1 MNTTIL
7 TLSCG
12 LFLAASIQADESNR
26 DTFDV
31 VKPRVR
37 DRLCRVTLN
46 QQELGGEI
54 DRCIQNLIYR
64 NYMVVDLDGKWL
76 NHFRNRT
83 DRGGQSHLYYGI
95 GKVFDAG
102 SLFAAYTGDP
112 KVAARTQYIID
123 ELVKSRDAGGYIGFW
138 NVEPENRQN
147 HINWILHEQE
157 YNNLALVRN
166 YRCTGNPQSLAH
178 ARIMGDYILKTFPT
192 PQNPCYDAGQICTA
206 GLPEGMLELYRVTG
220 DKRYLDFAADVPHG
234 NNHGEVQLASLRTW
248 EQDFSRRP
256 RHVYVM
262 LARCYAQ
269 TELYRLT
276 GEENLLSMS
285 QLMRN
290 ELLKKGE
297 GGMLVTGSCS
307 EGEQFSYSQNGR
319 GAIGE
324 SCVTAYV
331 LRWIDS
337 LMRLEGDMRYGDL
350 LERTIY
356 NALLAANS
364 PDGRWIRYFTPFTGD
379 RQYDTRDFFCCCG
392 NYRRAVAELPQKVYY
407 RTPEGGIALNLFT
420 NSKKA
425 FDVKGQTVTI
435 LQETAYPNDG
445 DVKLTFSTQHQNPVA
460 FAFQFRTPRWCEKIT
475 LRVNDEAPVTID
487 PLGNTVE
494 HSRSR
499 IRENSG
505 VAAETPKSHDF
516 GYVGCYVLNQIW
528 KDGDVVNISMPMAWR
543 LLRGRAVQD
552 GRVARLRGPIVY
564 CIGKDQNA
572 ELLSRKECPEPRNLV
587 IDPASIAE
595 PIKDDSIRPNGLKV
609 VAKAWL
615 NANCTGEKVDVT
627 LTEFIDPSGQ
637 DVYFCVPNLGDT
649 SPVRLADDEIVS
661 WPNEFVNAHV
671 LKAFYGP
678 KTTGDLEAVFEVRGD
693 VVADLAAD
701 YINPGG
707 RTGVKAEFPDATGGS
722 WAFYNCK
729 NGGLLSTAV
738 AGDVKPLNSQFKAFG
753 SPLGYAYGLENQGD
767 QLGFVSNYA
776 PSDRQEDAWRNHY
789 TERMFDQVLSAAVR
803 NDFLYT
809 HPISD
814 TACYNVFRWTPSA
827 GLARSRSRETSG
839 EQPKDPNSHE
849 FGYGRKRMNLA
860 ADLTL
865 CGTLFSNLGNG
876 VELRVIRWNDDTRHD
891 VLGTFNTKDLTV
903 GKCGTAE
910 FVLRLARGEVGKH
923 IDFVLHNAGSH
934 ICDATALKIR
944 AYTNVQRAAIQT
956 DVTDKVQAKFHNRL
970 VTPLGPYAELFGDVA
985 PGEEKTLK
993 VKLHYWRDCVVKFV
1007 EFPQD
1012 SALDL
1017 TGE

>member
-1 MNTTIL
+1 MKTTL
-7 TLSCG
+7 FVLFCG
-12 LFLAASIQADESNR
+12 LLLSASIEAGESCQGP
-26 DTFDV
+26 FDV
-31 VKPRVR
+31 VKPRVP
-37 DRLCRVTLN
+37 DRLCRVTLD

-54 DRCIQNLIYR
+54 DRRIKNLIYQ
-64 NYMVVDLDGKWL
+64 NYMVVDLDDKWL

-83 DRGGQSHLYYGI
+83 DRGDRSHVYYGI

-112 KVAARTQYIID
+112 KVAARTQYIIE
-123 ELVKSRDAGGYIGFW
+123 ELVKSRDADGYLGFW
-138 NVEPENRQN
+138 NVEPENRQD

-157 YNNLALVRN
+157 YINLAFVRN
-166 YRCTGNPQSLAH
+166 YRSTGNPQSLAH
-178 ARIMGDYILKTFPT
+178 ARNMGDYILKTFPT

-220 DKRYLDFAADVPHG
+220 DKRYFDFAADVPHG
-234 NNHGEVQLASLRTW
+234 NEHGEVQLASLRTW

-276 GEENLLSMS
+276 GEDNLLNMS

-407 RTPEGGIALNLFT
+407 RTAEDGIALNLFT
-420 NSKKA
+420 NSKKT
-425 FDVKGQTVTI
+425 FGVNGQAVTI

-445 DVKLTFSTQHQNPVA
+445 DVELTFTTENPVA

-475 LRVNDEAPVTID
+475 VRVNDEAPMAID
-487 PLGNTVE
+487 PLGQTL
-494 HSRSR
+494 
-499 IRENSG
+499 
-505 VAAETPKSHDF
+505 
-516 GYVGCYVLNQIW
+516 GCYVLNRRW
-528 KDGDVVNISMPMAWR
+528 KDGDVVRISMPMAWR
-543 LLRGRAVQD
+543 FLRGRAVQD
-552 GRVARLRGPIVY
+552 GRVALLRGPILY

-572 ELLSRKECPEPRNLV
+572 ELLVKYPEPRNLV

-595 PIKDDSIRPNGLKV
+595 PTTDDSIRPSGLKV
-609 VAKAWL
+609 AAKAWL
-615 NANCTGEKVDVT
+615 NQDCTGEKVDVT

-637 DVYFCVPNLGDT
+637 DVYFCVPNLSDT
-649 SPVRLADDEIVS
+649 TPVRLTDDEIVS
-661 WPNEFVNAHV
+661 SPNEFVNAHV

-678 KTTGDLEAVFEVRGD
+678 KATGDLEAVFEIRGD

-701 YINPGG
+701 YVNPGG
-707 RTGVKAEFPDATGGS
+707 KTGVKAEFPDATGGS

-729 NGGLLSTAV
+729 NRGLLSTAA
-738 AGDVKPLNSQFKAFG
+738 AGDVKPLDSQFKAFG

-767 QLGFVSNYA
+767 ELGFVSNYA
-776 PSDRQEDAWRNHY
+776 PSERQEDAWRNHY
-789 TERMFDQVLSAAVR
+789 TEKMFDQVLFIADR
-803 NDFLYT
+803 NNFLYT

-814 TACYNVFRWTPSA
+814 TACYSVFRWTPSA
-827 GLARSRSRETSG
+827 NV
-839 EQPKDPNSHE
+839 QKKDV
-849 FGYGRKRMNLA
+849 
-860 ADLTL
+860 TL
-865 CGTLFSNLGNG
+865 CGTLFSNLGGG
-876 VELRVIRWNDDTRHD
+876 VEFRVIRWNDDTRHD

-910 FVLRLARGEVGKH
+910 FLLRLPPGEVGKQ
-923 IDFVLHNAGSH
+923 IDFVLHNAGAH
-934 ICDATALKIR
+934 VCDATALKIR
-944 AYTNVQRAAIQT
+944 AYTNVQRAAMQT
-956 DVTDKVQAKFHNRL
+956 DVTEQVQAKFHNRR

-985 PGEEKTLK
+985 PGAKKTLK
-993 VKLHYWRDCVVKFV
+993 VKLHYWRDGVVKYL
-1007 EFPQD
+1007 ELPQD

-1017 TGE
+1017 TGR

>member
-1 MNTTIL
+1 MKTTLL
-7 TLSCG
+7 TLFCG
-12 LFLAASIQADESNR
+12 LLLAASIRADELR
-26 DTFDV
+26 QAPGDV
-31 VKPRVR
+31 VMPRVP
-37 DRLCRVTLN
+37 DRLCHVTLN

-54 DRCIQNLIYR
+54 DRRIKNLVYQ

-76 NHFRNRT
+76 DHFRHRT
-83 DRGGQSHLYYGI
+83 DRGDRSHVYFGI

-102 SLFAAYTGDP
+102 SLFTAYTGDP
-112 KVAARTQYIID
+112 KVATRTQYIID
-123 ELVKSRDAGGYIGFW
+123 ELVKSRDADGYLGFW
-138 NVEPENRQN
+138 NVEPENRQD

-157 YNNLALVRN
+157 YINLAFVRN

-178 ARIMGDYILKTFPT
+178 AKIMADYILKTFPT
-192 PQNPCYDAGQICTA
+192 PQNPCYNAGDICTA

-220 DKRYLDFAADVPHG
+220 DKRYFDFAADVPHG

-276 GEENLLSMS
+276 SEENLLHMS

-307 EGEQFSYSQNGR
+307 DGEQFSYNQNGR

-364 PDGRWIRYFTPFTGD
+364 PDGRWIRYFTPFTGE
-379 RQYDTRDFFCCCG
+379 RKYDTRDFFCCCG

-407 RTPEGGIALNLFT
+407 RTPEGGIALSLFT
-420 NSKKA
+420 NSKKT
-425 FDVKGQTVTI
+425 FEVKGQDVTI
-435 LQETAYPNDG
+435 LQETTYPNDG
-445 DVKLTFSTQHQNPVA
+445 DVQLTFATENPVT
-460 FAFQFRTPRWCEKIT
+460 FAFQFRTPRWCEKIMV
-475 LRVNDEAPVTID
+475 RVNDEAPAIID
-487 PLGNTVE
+487 PSDQKL
-494 HSRSR
+494 
-499 IRENSG
+499 
-505 VAAETPKSHDF
+505 
-516 GYVGCYVLNQIW
+516 GCYALNRTWQ
-528 KDGDVVNISMPMAWR
+528 DGDVVRISMPMPWR
-543 LLRGRAVQD
+543 LLRGRAVQE
-552 GRVARLRGPIVY
+552 GRVVLLRGPIVY
-564 CIGKDQNA
+564 CIGKDQNT
-572 ELLSRKECPEPRNLV
+572 ELLAKCPEPRNLV
-587 IDPASIAE
+587 IDPASITE
-595 PIKDDSIRPNGLKV
+595 PVKDASIRPGGLKAA
-609 VAKAWL
+609 AKAWL
-615 NANCTGEKVDVT
+615 NQDCTGEKVDIT

-637 DVYFCVPNLGDT
+637 DVYFRVPNLADT
-649 SPVRLADDEIVS
+649 SPVRLMDDEIVS

-678 KTTGDLEAVFEVRGD
+678 KATGDLEGIFEIRGD
-693 VVADLAAD
+693 VVADLASD
-701 YINPGG
+701 YVNPDGK
-707 RTGVKAEFPDATGGS
+707 TGVKAEFPDAAGGN

-729 NGGLLSTAV
+729 NGGLLSTAA
-738 AGDVKPLNSQFKAFG
+738 AGDVKPLDSQFKAFG
-753 SPLGYAYGLENQGD
+753 SPLGYAYGLESQGD
-767 QLGFVSNYA
+767 ELGFVSDYS
-776 PSDRQEDAWRNHY
+776 PSDRQEDAWRDHY
-789 TERMFDQVLSAAVR
+789 TEKMFDLVLVGSER

-827 GLARSRSRETSG
+827 DV
-839 EQPKDPNSHE
+839 QK
-849 FGYGRKRMNLA
+849 K
-860 ADLTL
+860 DLTL

-876 VELRVIRWNDDTRHD
+876 VELRVIRWNDDTRYD
-891 VLGTFNTKDLTV
+891 VLGTFNTKDRTV
-903 GKCGTAE
+903 GNCGAAD
-910 FVLRLARGEVGKH
+910 FVVRLQPDEVGEH
-923 IDFVLHNAGSH
+923 LDFVLHNAGSH
-934 ICDATALKIR
+934 VCDATALKIR
-944 AYTNVQRAAIQT
+944 AYANVQRATKQT
-956 DVTDKVQAKFHNRL
+956 DVTEKVQARFHNRL
-970 VTPLGPYAELFGDVA
+970 VTPLGPYAGLFGNVA
-985 PGEEKTLK
+985 PGTEKTLK
-993 VKLHYWRDCVVKFV
+993 IKLNYWRDGVVKYL

-1017 TGE
+1017 TGR

>member
-1 MNTTIL
+1 MSKMVL
-7 TLSCG
+7 TLFCQ
-12 LFLAASIQADESNR
+12 LFLAASIQAGEWCQA
-26 DTFDV
+26 TADV
-31 VKPRVR
+31 VKPQVP
-37 DRLCRVTLN
+37 DNLCRVTLN

-54 DRCIQNLIYR
+54 DRRIQNLIHQ
-64 NYMVVDLDGKWL
+64 NYMVIDLDGKWL

-83 DRGGQSHLYYGI
+83 DRGDRQYVYYGI

-123 ELVKSRDAGGYIGFW
+123 ELVKSRDADGYLGFW
-138 NVEPENRQN
+138 NVEPENRQD

-157 YNNLALVRN
+157 YINLAFVRN

-178 ARIMGDYILKTFPT
+178 AKIMGDYILKTFPT
-192 PQNPCYDAGQICTA
+192 PQNPCYDAGDICTA

-220 DKRYLDFAADVPHG
+220 DKRYFDFAADVPHG
-234 NNHGEVQLASLRTW
+234 NNRGEVQLASLRTW
-248 EQDFSRRP
+248 EQDFSRPP

-276 GEENLLSMS
+276 GEENLLHMS

-290 ELLKKGE
+290 DLLKKGD

-307 EGEQFSYSQNGR
+307 DGEQFTYNQNGR

-331 LRWIDS
+331 LRWMDS

-356 NALLAANS
+356 NALFAASS

-379 RQYDTRDFFCCCG
+379 RAYDTRDFFCCCG

-445 DVKLTFSTQHQNPVA
+445 DVKLTFSTENPNPSPNPVA
-460 FAFQFRTPRWCEKIT
+460 FAFQFRTPRWCEKMT

-487 PLGNTVE
+487 PRKQKL
-494 HSRSR
+494 
-499 IRENSG
+499 
-505 VAAETPKSHDF
+505 
-516 GYVGCYVLNQIW
+516 GCYALNRTW
-528 KDGDVVNISMPMAWR
+528 KNGDVVKISMPMAWR
-543 LLRGRAVQD
+543 FLRGRAVQD
-552 GRVARLRGPIVY
+552 GRVVLLRGPVVY

-572 ELLSRKECPEPRNLV
+572 ALLAKCPEPRNLV

-595 PIKDDSIRPNGLKV
+595 PVRDESIRPNGVKA

-615 NANCTGEKVDVT
+615 NQDCTGEQVDVT
-627 LTEFIDPSGQ
+627 LTEFVDPSGQ
-637 DVYFCVPNLGDT
+637 DVYFRVPNLADT
-649 SPVRLADDEIVS
+649 SPVRLTDDEIVS

-678 KTTGDLEAVFEVRGD
+678 KATGDPEAMFEIRGD
-693 VVADLAAD
+693 IVADLAAD
-701 YINPGG
+701 YVNPDGK
-707 RTGVKAEFPDATGGS
+707 TGVKAEFPDATDGR

-729 NGGLLSTAV
+729 NGGLLSTAA
-738 AGDVKPLNSQFKAFG
+738 AGDVTPLNSQFKAFG
-753 SPLGYAYGLENQGD
+753 SPLGYAYGLENQSD
-767 QLGFVSNYA
+767 ELGFVSNYA
-776 PSDRQEDAWRNHY
+776 PSDRQEDVWRNHY
-789 TERMFDQVLSAAVR
+789 TEQMFDQVLSAGER
-803 NDFLYT
+803 NEFLYT
-809 HPISD
+809 HPIAD

-827 GLARSRSRETSG
+827 DVRK
-839 EQPKDPNSHE
+839 KDV
-849 FGYGRKRMNLA
+849 
-860 ADLTL
+860 TL

-876 VELRVIRWNDDTRHD
+876 VELRVIRWNDDTRCD
-891 VLGTFNTKDLTV
+891 VLGTFNTKDFSV
-903 GKCGTAE
+903 GKCGSAE
-910 FVLRLARGEVGKH
+910 FVLRLPPGAVGTH
-923 IDFVLHNAGSH
+923 LDFVLHNAGAH
-934 ICDATALKIR
+934 VCDATALKIR
-944 AYTNVQRAAIQT
+944 AYTNVQRAATQT
-956 DVTDKVQAKFHNRL
+956 DVTENVQAKFHNRL
-970 VTPLGPYAELFGDVA
+970 VTPLGRYADLFGDMA
-985 PGEEKTLK
+985 PGAEKTLK
-993 VKLHYWRDCVVKFV
+993 VKLHYWRDGVVKYL

-1017 TGE
+1017 TGK